1 MSQSPLIPARFTFS
15 PDAIAAIERIR
26 ADWQA
31 QFGDH
36 PEIVSVAWGLYE
48 FKDNRRAQGVIVS
61 FYTRDQRASMAEFI
75 QIVSGLE
82 TILFT
87 IPRYAP
93 HFEGKVIDYSEER
106 FFFLRDPA

>member
-1 MSQSPLIPARFTFS
+1 MNDNQFPVANFVFS
-15 PDAIAAIERIR
+15 SAAIAAIERMR

-31 QFGDH
+31 QFGDR

-48 FKDNRRAQGVIVS
+48 FDDGKRGEGVIVS
-61 FYTRDQRASMAEFI
+61 FYTREQRAEMAEFI

-82 TILFT
+82 TIFFT

-93 HFEGKVIDYSEER
+93 HFNGKVIDFSEER
-106 FFFLRDPA
+106 LFFLRNSA